1 MENPLVSRAV
11 AKVRWRL
18 VPFLMACYFAA
29 YLDRVNIGFAALT
42 MNKDLGIGPE
52 AFGFIAGI
60 FFVGYCL
67 FEVPSN
73 VLLARF
79 GARIWIARIMIMWG
93 LVSMTM
99 ALSSS
104 DTQLMILRFLLGVA
118 EAGFFPGI
126 LFYLTRWVPAAHRA
140 SIVSSFMMAIP
151 LSNLFGAPLSG
162 WILDYFNGVW
172 GLAGWQWLFVLES
185 VPSIVLGI
193 VAIWYLTEQPSNAKW
208 LTLEERDALQ
218 IAIAEENAA
227 RDATRKYTLKEAL
240 TDHRILA
247 LSVVCFGIGTGLY
260 GLGFWLPQIVQ
271 QLNLSNTQTGFVS
284 AVPYLIGAIGM
295 YFWGRHSDRT
305 GERVW
310 HVAGLC
316 FLCGAVL
323 ILGAFT
329 ANPIVTMVVLTIASM
344 CTYASLPVFWTL
356 PAAMLTG
363 TAAAGGLALINSVGN
378 SGGLVGP
385 YLIGLV
391 KAQGLES
398 HVAIA
403 SMSIFMIASGLLVL
417 WIGHAPRPANGESRD
432 AAQVRQPVGP
442 AATYPQA
449 TLEAD
454 SDALD

>member
-1 MENPLVSRAV
+1 MEDPAVSGAV

-18 VPFLMACYFAA
+18 LPFLMACYFAA

-42 MNKDLGIGPE
+42 MNKELGIGPE

-60 FFVGYCL
+60 FFIGYCL

-93 LVSMTM
+93 LVSMAM
-99 ALSSS
+99 ALVTSG
-104 DTQLMILRFLLGVA
+104 TQLMVLRFLLGVA

-126 LFYLTRWVPAAHRA
+126 LFYLTRWIPAAHRA

-162 WILDYFNGVW
+162 WILDSFNGVW

-185 VPSIVLGI
+185 VPSIALGI
-193 VAIWYLTEQPSNAKW
+193 VAIWYLTDAPSDAEW
-208 LTLEERDALQ
+208 LTQSEREALQ
-218 IAIAEENAA
+218 TVISEEMAA
-227 RDATRKYTLKEAL
+227 RDAIRKYTLKEAL
-240 TDHRILA
+240 MDSRVLG

-271 QLNLSNTQTGFVS
+271 QLNLSNTQTGIVS
-284 AVPYLIGAIGM
+284 AIPYLFGAIGM
-295 YFWGRHSDRT
+295 FFWGRHSDQT

-323 ILGAFT
+323 VLGAFT
-329 ANPIVTMVVLTIASM
+329 ANPIVTMIVLTVAGM

-385 YLIGLV
+385 YLIGLI
-391 KAQGLES
+391 KAQGLDS

-403 SMSIFMIASGLLVL
+403 SMSLFMIASGLLVL
-417 WIGHAPRPANGESRD
+417 RIEQTAGRRAFARWRWDR
-432 AAQVRQPVGP
+432 
-442 AATYPQA
+442 
-449 TLEAD
+449 
-454 SDALD
+454 

>member
-1 MENPLVSRAV
+1 MESPLVSQAV

-60 FFVGYCL
+60 FFIGYCL

-93 LVSMTM
+93 LVSMSM
-99 ALSSS
+99 ALATSG
-104 DTQLMILRFLLGVA
+104 TQLVALRFLLGVA

-126 LFYLTRWVPAAHRA
+126 LFYLTRWIPSAHRA

-172 GLAGWQWLFVLES
+172 ALAGWQWLFLLES
-185 VPSIVLGI
+185 LPSIALGI
-193 VAIWYLTEQPSNAKW
+193 VAIWYLTESPAEAKW
-208 LTLEERDALQ
+208 LTPAEREALQ
-218 IAIAEENAA
+218 SAIAEEDVA
-227 RDATRKYTLKEAL
+227 RDARRKYTLKEAL
-240 TDHRILA
+240 TDYRILA

-271 QLNLSNTQTGFVS
+271 QLNLSNTQTGLVS
-284 AVPYLIGAIGM
+284 AIPYLIGAVGM

-329 ANPIVTMVVLTIASM
+329 ANPIVTMVVLTIAGM

-391 KAQGLES
+391 KAQGVES

-403 SMSIFMIASGLLVL
+403 SMSVFMITSGLLVL
-417 WIGHAPRPANGESRD
+417 RIGRPLLPANESSRGFGAVERHGSVPD
-432 AAQVRQPVGP
+432 V
-442 AATYPQA
+442 
-449 TLEAD
+449 
-454 SDALD
+454 

>member
-1 MENPLVSRAV
+1 MESPLVSQAV

-60 FFVGYCL
+60 FFIGYCL

-79 GARIWIARIMIMWG
+79 GARVWIARIMIMWG
-93 LVSMTM
+93 LVSMSM
-99 ALSSS
+99 ALATSG
-104 DTQLMILRFLLGVA
+104 TQLVALRFLLGVA

-126 LFYLTRWVPAAHRA
+126 LFYLTRWIPSAHRA

-172 GLAGWQWLFVLES
+172 ALAGWQWLFLLES
-185 VPSIVLGI
+185 LPSIALGI
-193 VAIWYLTEQPSNAKW
+193 VAIWYLTESPAEAKW
-208 LTLEERDALQ
+208 LTPAEREALQ
-218 IAIAEENAA
+218 SAIAEEDVA
-227 RDATRKYTLKEAL
+227 RDARRKYTLKEAL
-240 TDHRILA
+240 TDYRILA

-271 QLNLSNTQTGFVS
+271 QLNLSNTQTGLVS
-284 AVPYLIGAIGM
+284 AIPYLIGAVGM

-329 ANPIVTMVVLTIASM
+329 ANPIVTMVVLTIAGM

-391 KAQGLES
+391 KAQGVES

-403 SMSIFMIASGLLVL
+403 SMSVFMIASGLLVL
-417 WIGHAPRPANGESRD
+417 RIGRPLLPAKESSRGFGAVERHGSVPD
-432 AAQVRQPVGP
+432 V
-442 AATYPQA
+442 
-449 TLEAD
+449 
-454 SDALD
+454 

>member
-1 MENPLVSRAV
+1 MESPLVSQAV

-60 FFVGYCL
+60 FFIGYCL

-79 GARIWIARIMIMWG
+79 GARVWIARIMIMWG
-93 LVSMTM
+93 LVSMSM
-99 ALSSS
+99 ALATSG
-104 DTQLMILRFLLGVA
+104 TQLMALRFLLGVA

-126 LFYLTRWVPAAHRA
+126 LFYLTRWIPSAHRA

-172 GLAGWQWLFVLES
+172 ALAGWQWLFLLES
-185 VPSIVLGI
+185 LPSIALGI
-193 VAIWYLTEQPSNAKW
+193 VAIWYLTESPAEAKW
-208 LTLEERDALQ
+208 LTPAEREALQ
-218 IAIAEENAA
+218 SAIAEEDVA
-227 RDATRKYTLKEAL
+227 RDARRKYTLKEAL
-240 TDHRILA
+240 TDYRILA

-271 QLNLSNTQTGFVS
+271 QLNLSNTQTGLVS
-284 AVPYLIGAIGM
+284 AIPYLIGAVGM

-329 ANPIVTMVVLTIASM
+329 ANPIVTMVVLTIAGM

-391 KAQGLES
+391 KAQGVES

-403 SMSIFMIASGLLVL
+403 SMSVFMIVSGLLVL
-417 WIGHAPRPANGESRD
+417 RIGRPLLPANESSRGFGAVERHGSVPD
-432 AAQVRQPVGP
+432 V
-442 AATYPQA
+442 
-449 TLEAD
+449 
-454 SDALD
+454 